1 MGFLNPNP
9 FSLKEKPMKLFKIK
23 LSPKIGIFTKIFI
36 IKKIKLLFLK
46 QKPWV
51 FADPPLKNAMWRLVR
66 GNPHYSWH
74 LHF

>member
-36 IKKIKLLFLK
+36 IKKNKTPFLK
-46 QKPWV
+46 TKTMGICGSTSKKCDW
-51 FADPPLKNAMWRLVR
+51 F
-66 GNPHYSWH
+66 H
-74 LHF
+74 LDNLIK